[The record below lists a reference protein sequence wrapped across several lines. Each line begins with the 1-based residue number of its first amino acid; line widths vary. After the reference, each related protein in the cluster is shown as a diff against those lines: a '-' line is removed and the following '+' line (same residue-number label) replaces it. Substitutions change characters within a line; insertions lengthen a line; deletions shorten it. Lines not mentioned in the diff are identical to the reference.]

1 MLRHQFSP
9 TAAVI
14 IPAYNAARYLSEC
27 LDSLRKQTY
36 SNFVAIIVDDG
47 SADSTA
53 DIVKRI
59 AAEDPR
65 FILIEKPNGG
75 VSSARNAGLDW
86 VSENIPSTEF
96 LGFVDAD
103 DYVSTDYLKIFV
115 RALSERSLDYAVCA
129 FTPFTKFG
137 PVQRKLA
144 GDNRP
149 LAADDIA
156 AQFFCLDNQSHPIPK
171 TANTSL
177 FLSNR
182 FFRWGKISSCRF
194 NTQLKAIE
202 DQDFLTRAMPHL
214 LKGIAIPENLYF
226 YRKRCSSL
234 SNAAKAKAH
243 DLEGYSLLMADLAQ
257 FSETIQRGIINN
269 YVSYAQQ
276 ETLALLA
283 SGASTSSEPITAIQK
298 SCLSLADH
306 PFLSDV
312 SKRKL
317 RRITNIST
325 STVLKAK
332 CRNVVKHLRMLTN
345 RIRYFR

>member
-1 MLRHQFSP
+1 MLRHQFIP

-144 GDNRP
+144 GDNRWLLMTSP
-149 LAADDIA
+149 HSSFVL
-156 AQFFCLDNQSHPIPK
+156 
-171 TANTSL
+171 TTSL
-177 FLSNR
+177 TQFRKQPTHLS
-182 FFRWGKISSCRF
+182 F
-194 NTQLKAIE
+194 
-202 DQDFLTRAMPHL
+202 
-214 LKGIAIPENLYF
+214 
-226 YRKRCSSL
+226 
-234 SNAAKAKAH
+234 
-243 DLEGYSLLMADLAQ
+243 
-257 FSETIQRGIINN
+257 
-269 YVSYAQQ
+269 
-276 ETLALLA
+276 
-283 SGASTSSEPITAIQK
+283 
-298 SCLSLADH
+298 
-306 PFLSDV
+306 
-312 SKRKL
+312 
-317 RRITNIST
+317 
-325 STVLKAK
+325 
-332 CRNVVKHLRMLTN
+332 
-345 RIRYFR
+345 